1 MSDKTK
7 ELISLVDILPE
18 KEQDFIGEVI
28 KRVILAWDPDF
39 TKVTSQELERIKQA
53 EKEFERGETVSMDDI
68 KWD

>member
-39 TKVTSQELERIKQA
+39 TKVTPQERERIKQA

>member
-28 KRVILAWDPDF
+28 KRFILAWDPDF
-39 TKVTSQELERIKQA
+39 TKVTPQERERIRQA
-53 EKEFERGETVSMDDI
+53 EVEFERGETVSMDEI